1 MSQPTED
8 LTIRD
13 VAKLTQQSIDTVQK
27 LVRQGRFPGAYK
39 AASGAK
45 NSPVRI
51 PTTALE
57 YFRNTAPLAG

>member
-1 MSQPTED
+1 MPKQEPD

-39 AASGAK
+39 SASGAK

-57 YFRNTAPLAG
+57 HFRNTAPLA